1 MITCPVCSYKENSD
15 AAVVCIKC
23 GSELPDT
30 RASLIKR
37 PLITGPLSPDSV
49 FADDRSRRRFAGQLT
64 TTEIAVYVAEE
75 EEAQLVNLT
84 REVVLGRYGAKVADA
99 ATPVFDLTNFG
110 AMEYGVSRKHAL
122 LRRLGSDIVI
132 IDLES
137 TNGTWLNG
145 VQLNPNQPVMLKSSD
160 KILLAR
166 LMLQIFLA

>member
-1 MITCPVCSYKENSD
+1 MITCQVCSYKENSD
-15 AAVVCIKC
+15 AATVCIKC

-49 FADDRSRRRFAGQLT
+49 FAEDRTRRHYIGNLAS
-64 TTEIAVYVAEE
+64 TELAFYVAEE
-75 EEAQLVNLT
+75 DDAKLVNLT
-84 REVVLGRYGAKVADA
+84 RELVLGRYGAKAADT
-99 ATPVFDLTNFG
+99 ATPIFDLANFG
-110 AMEYGVSRKHAL
+110 AMECGVSRKHAL
-122 LRRLGSDIVI
+122 LRRLGSDVVV

-145 VQLNPNQPVMLKSSD
+145 VQLNPNQPVMLKSGD

-166 LMLQIFLA
+166 LMLQIFMA